1 MTEYPILEGKM
12 IAPENGVV
20 FSFNPCMLTF
30 SGITSVDRVNLSF
43 QDNAVGGSGKV
54 YGTMW
59 VYLHD
64 GAAQVDV
71 SAYLRAE
78 FAGKAKGADVFKTS
92 CNMAVNIGDG
102 ASTDYEVLEYTV
114 IYGAMLPGEVFN
126 PSRIVKMWS
135 AYPQLV
141 SFYHN
146 GIATENPDRIYIQRD
161 NEEPEPWQQLNQEE
175 LFNPYISN
183 YDNAV
188 QYDPMQE
195 RGQIVLY
202 RSSDTTLTTFTM
214 QFDGT
219 FTGIG
224 DNTIINIEID
234 NRPQCDD
241 HIFLR
246 WLDKWG
252 FWQYWL
258 YKVGEIQVTDA
269 VVGDA
274 ITLLTGTTY
283 PYYATRNIGKS
294 LVKQVT
300 ACASSVTAEEWDF
313 LSGIKGSVNVCAF
326 DIASQSWIPVNIAAG
341 SSAFK
346 HGNQS
351 NRLQDFIVKIVYPT
365 TQTQRL

>member
-1 MTEYPILEGKM
+1 MTEYQILKGKM

-20 FSFNPCMLTF
+20 FSFNPCLLTF
-30 SGITSVDRVNLSF
+30 SGIKGVDKMIITFV
-43 QDNAVGGSGKV
+43 DNDYYSDNVILATAEAHLRNGF
-54 YGTMW
+54 
-59 VYLHD
+59 
-64 GAAQVDV
+64 AQIDI
-71 SAYLRAE
+71 SAYLRIP
-78 FAGKAKGADVFKTS
+78 FAGKAKGTDTFKTS
-92 CNMAVNIGDG
+92 ALILVQIGDDTG
-102 ASTDYEVLEYTV
+102 ELHEELEFV
-114 IYGAMLPGEVFN
+114 SVYGAMLPGEVFN

-135 AYPQLV
+135 AYPQVV
-141 SFYHN
+141 SFYHPSQYD
-146 GIATENPDRIYIQRD
+146 GEVAIYLQKD
-161 NEEPEPWQQLNQEE
+161 DAMPEMWQLPQGDYEDAG
-175 LFNPYISN
+175 ISN
-183 YDNAV
+183 YDNQA
-188 QYDPMQE
+188 QDTPMVY
-195 RGQIVLY
+195 RGQVVLY
-202 RSSDTTLTTFTM
+202 PSMEVTTTTFTM

-224 DNTIINIEID
+224 DNVIINIEID
-234 NRPQCDD
+234 DRPQCDD

-258 YKVGEIQVTDA
+258 YKVGEVQVTDA
-269 VVGDA
+269 VVGEA
-274 ITLLTGTTY
+274 IAVLAGTTY
-283 PYYATRNIGKS
+283 QYYATRNIGKS
-294 LVKQVT
+294 MVKQVT

-351 NRLQDFIVKIVYPT
+351 NRLQDFIAKIVYPA

>member
-1 MTEYPILEGKM
+1 MM
-12 IAPENGVV
+12 APKNGVL
-20 FSFNPCMLTF
+20 FGFNPCFLTF
-30 SGITSVDRVNLSF
+30 SGITTTDKIFISF
-43 QDNAVGGSGKV
+43 QEDSAYGSGEV
-54 YGTMW
+54 FGTMT
-59 VYLHD
+59 VHLLNGRAH
-64 GAAQVDV
+64 VDI

-78 FAGKAKGADVFKTS
+78 FAGRAKGTDIFRTTS
-92 CNMAVNIGDG
+92 NVLVQVGDG
-102 ASTDYEVLEYTV
+102 TNLEEELEYTV
-114 IYGAMLPGEVFN
+114 VYGAMLPGEVFN

-135 AYPQLV
+135 AYPQVV
-141 SFYHN
+141 SFYHPSQYD
-146 GIATENPDRIYIQRD
+146 GEVAIYLQKD
-161 NEEPEPWQQLNQEE
+161 DAMPEMWQLPQGDYEDAG
-175 LFNPYISN
+175 ISN
-183 YDNAV
+183 YDNQA
-188 QYDPMQE
+188 QDTPMVY
-195 RGQIVLY
+195 RGQVVLY
-202 RSSDTTLTTFTM
+202 PSMEVTTTTFTM

-224 DNTIINIEID
+224 DNVIINIEID
-234 NRPQCDD
+234 DRPQCDD

-252 FWQYWL
+252 FWQHWL
-258 YKVGEIQVTDA
+258 YKVGEVQVTDA
-269 VVGDA
+269 VVGGA